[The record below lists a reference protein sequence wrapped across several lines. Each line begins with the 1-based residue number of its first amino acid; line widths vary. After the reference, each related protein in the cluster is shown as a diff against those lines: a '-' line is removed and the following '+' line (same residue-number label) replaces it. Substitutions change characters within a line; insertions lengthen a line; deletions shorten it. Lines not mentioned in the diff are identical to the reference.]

1 MSEVNPISQTETK
14 TQTVSVDVNLEKA
27 GAITLVNSTDSSSL
41 SKTQLIEIAN
51 QVITILS
58 DLPMYVVKFFEN
70 YQKAI
75 ITIGL
80 IVAGGITLKVTFAV
94 IDSLNDVPLLAPL
107 FELVGMGYTAW
118 FIYRYLLRASTR
130 QELSSEISSLKE
142 QILGK

>member
-142 QILGK
+142 QVLGK

>member
-1 MSEVNPISQTETK
+1 MSEVNPLNQTETK
-14 TQTVSVDVNLEKA
+14 TQTVQVEVNLEKA
-27 GAITLVNSTDSSSL
+27 GAITIVDSTDSSTL
-41 SKTQLIEIAN
+41 SKVQLKEIAN

-58 DLPMYVVKFFEN
+58 DLPMYVVNFFEN

-94 IDSLNDVPLLAPL
+94 IDSLNDVPLLSPI
-107 FELVGMGYTAW
+107 FELVGMGYTVW
-118 FIYRYLLRASTR
+118 FIYRYLLRAATR
-130 QELSSEISSLKE
+130 QELSSEIASLKE